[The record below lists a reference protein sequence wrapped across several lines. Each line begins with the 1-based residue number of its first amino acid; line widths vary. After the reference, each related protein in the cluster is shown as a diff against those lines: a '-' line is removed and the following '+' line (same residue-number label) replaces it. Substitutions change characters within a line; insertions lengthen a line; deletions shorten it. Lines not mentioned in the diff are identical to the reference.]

1 MNSLSTY
8 EKFALRKA
16 AGTITDAERKAMPV
30 GSESGSL
37 LLQVDWM
44 TSRLEDEEDVSQ
56 NIKWREVAMIMG
68 SHLNKETMD
77 AICREYK
84 DGKGSALVK
93 SKIKPPV
100 QLKIEAL
107 MPKRTRNGKVNTIV
121 DVRLVELVDSKT
133 VRVSDSAPVEQV
145 A

>member
-44 TSRLEDEEDVSQ
+44 TSRLEDEEDVPQ

-68 SHLNKETMD
+68 SHLNDETMD

>member
-1 MNSLSTY
+1 MTLSTY

-16 AGTITDAERKAMPV
+16 VGTITDAERKAMPV

-37 LLQVDWM
+37 LLQVDW
-44 TSRLEDEEDVSQ
+44 TTDRLEDEEGVPH
-56 NIKWREVAMIMG
+56 NIKWREVAMVMG
-68 SHLNKETMD
+68 SHLNAETID

-84 DGKGSALVK
+84 DGKGSDLVK
-93 SKIKPPV
+93 SKIKSKA

-121 DVRLVELVDSKT
+121 DVTLVELVDSKT
-133 VRVSDSAPVEQV
+133 VRVSDDSPVEQV
-145 A
+145 VG